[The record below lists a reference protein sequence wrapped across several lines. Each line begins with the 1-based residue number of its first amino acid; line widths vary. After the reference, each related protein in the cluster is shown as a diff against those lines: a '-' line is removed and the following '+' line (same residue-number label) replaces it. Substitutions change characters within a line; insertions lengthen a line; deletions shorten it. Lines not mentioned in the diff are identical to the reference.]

1 MAMTQIEADSWQG
14 RLLACSYS
22 AFGQR
27 PPRQADPWRRVVI
40 VLAAAVFLA
49 CAFVICVVLNIGTM
63 PLGVFVEPIWQADAR
78 FRRLTFPGGIPII
91 AVALPILL
99 VFAAWRNWVAH
110 GIALTLGPFVFT
122 AVLALALLGVVVL
135 FNRMRRRL
143 PPPLLGDGRPGTAP

>member
-1 MAMTQIEADSWQG
+1 MAVTQIETDSWQG
-14 RLLACSYS
+14 RLLARACS
-22 AFGQR
+22 AIGQP
-27 PPRQADPWRRVVI
+27 PPRQADPWRRAAI
-40 VLAAAVFLA
+40 LLAAAVFLA

-91 AVALPILL
+91 AVALPIVLA
-99 VFAAWRNWVAH
+99 FAAWRNWAAH

-122 AVLALALLGVVVL
+122 AVLAFALLGVVVL

-143 PPPLLGDGRPGTAP
+143 PRPLLGDGEPETAP